1 MAAKDSFTGK
11 VRGIGSQRTYLAN
24 YDRASFMDAA
34 RQMLEV
40 VPTTSEVEARVLELI
55 GRFASEFSRIASHM
69 SKPEIISEFVSA
81 CKDRFQ
87 DLTRLN
93 GIICTDAKDLD
104 EVDVYIEMNSGTHQ
118 FNGRW
123 SRTSHVYG
131 LTIDD
136 EILDLWSCDRRPG
149 CYKWLFLADLLMIS
163 WAAKADSLECD
174 AWEAASWYSTVI
186 CSIGRLYEDI
196 RPNVAYVEQSEQEAL
211 SRLVATHDL
220 DHESVYYQKLFEL
233 FDDIREGSK
242 TYIRDISSALRKSEL
257 ITNRQYSYRDYHL
270 SMRKTGSKF
279 KGKSYPGL
287 YSALFES
294 DQRTPES
301 ANFDDFTGYVSHYN
315 QNPTEQ
321 VEQPGGKTI
330 SIEQHKVD
338 RRIIHMGDN
347 PRQDRLNY
355 VHRRLQDFLN
365 LLPEDCTKNQNRGI
379 DFAIK
384 VTDPAYRMQFG
395 NNVYSLDISKATDT
409 IDLEFQELCLRL
421 LFPDEI
427 VDYWIMISKS
437 PRKFYF
443 TSGKVCEYVQTCGQ
457 AQGYK
462 SSFPSFAWCHHIV
475 MRLLMLITDHT
486 DMKPQDFYRV
496 LGDDSIISCPD
507 PTEEVLDRYIDICQ
521 WINWSTNRSKGYVAH
536 SSEQYAFAEFAK
548 KRVLNGVI
556 NTPIPGKL
564 ILNAEK
570 TANGTIGLFQWISE
584 NYKALYLRDVWRNSP
599 KLSSMYNEEEISF
612 IERVASCGLLPCFD
626 GWKDQLEARP
636 QLVPDKE
643 KMIYCMSYFLCKL
656 DSTLIDQMLPDNLRE
671 VTKNGFDPSKL
682 NFLLGTSEEE
692 ELFDLAEDSGNKYY
706 EMIQLNSD
714 MIDYINHVL
723 YGGDKKPYTLSWIA
737 LELELTSQEEDRIFR
752 CLEILDN
759 FSRGICPNDVV
770 GSLLTFEETNR
781 ILTRFNPRGDSR
793 VSFQNGTLWTPVITN
808 TERLLSM
815 NFVIPE

>member
-1 MAAKDSFTGK
+1 MAAKDSFAGK
-11 VRGIGSQRTYLAN
+11 VRGIGSQRTFLAN

-40 VPTTSEVEARVLELI
+40 VHTPSEVETRVLTLI

-69 SKPEIISEFVSA
+69 VKPDVISEFVSA

-87 DLTRLN
+87 DLTKLN

-136 EILDLWSCDRRPG
+136 EILDLWSCERRPG
-149 CYKWLFLADLLMIS
+149 CYKWLYLADLLIIS
-163 WAAKADSLECD
+163 WAAKADSLEFD
-174 AWEAASWYSTVI
+174 AWEVASWYSTVI

-196 RPNVAYVEQSEQEAL
+196 RPNMAYVEKSEEESLA
-211 SRLVATHDL
+211 RLCSTHEL
-220 DHESVYYQKLFEL
+220 DHESIYYQKLMEL

-242 TYIRDISSALRKSEL
+242 TYIRDISSALRRSEL
-257 ITNRQYSYRDYHL
+257 LTNQQYSYRDYHL
-270 SMRKTGSKF
+270 SMRKTGSRY
-279 KGKSYPGL
+279 KGKAYPGL

-294 DQRTPES
+294 DQPTPES

-321 VEQPGGKTI
+321 VDQPGGKTI

-365 LLPEDCTKNQNRGI
+365 LLPEDCTKNQNRGV
-379 DFAIK
+379 DFAKK

-427 VDYWIMISKS
+427 VDYWISISKS

-443 TSGKVCEYVQTCGQ
+443 TNGKVSEYMQTCGQ

-462 SSFPSFAWCHHIV
+462 SSFPSFAWCHHVV

-507 PTEEVLDRYIDICQ
+507 TDELVLDQYISICQ

-570 TANGTIGLFQWISE
+570 TANGTIGLFQWIST
-584 NYKALYLRDVWRNSP
+584 NYKALYLRDVWKNSP
-599 KLSSMYNEEEISF
+599 KLSSMYNEDEISF

-626 GWKDQLEARP
+626 GWKDQTEAKP
-636 QLVPDKE
+636 QLIPDKE
-643 KMIYCMSYFLCKL
+643 KMIYCMSYFLSKL
-656 DSTLIDQMLPDNLRE
+656 DSTLVDQMLPDNLRE
-671 VTKNGFDPSKL
+671 VTKNGFDPSRL
-682 NFLLGTSEEE
+682 NYLFGTVEEE
-692 ELFDLAEDSGNKYY
+692 ELFDLANDSGNKYY
-706 EMIQLNSD
+706 EMIQLNAD

-723 YGGDKKPYTLSWIA
+723 YGGDKKPYTLSWIT

-808 TERLLSM
+808 TQQLLSM
-815 NFVIPE
+815 SFVIPE